1 MEPFWRIYKQHL
13 DPAVDIQ
20 QILAPMRIG
29 TLSAEDFMKETSI
42 QREKK
47 EDDPY
52 KDEPERHPAQ
62 GAHGR
67 AVQRREAPVAMLG
80 DPYITPSELWYVRNP
95 PPRAA

>member
-29 TLSAEDFMKETSI
+29 TLHEDFAEKTSI

-52 KDEPERHPAQ
+52 KDEPSDIPLFVYAAEPCNA
-62 GAHGR
+62 GAGR
-67 AVQRREAPVAMLG
+67 VLG
-80 DPYITPSELWYVRNP
+80 DPYITPWSVVRAEP
-95 PPRAA
+95 PPRST